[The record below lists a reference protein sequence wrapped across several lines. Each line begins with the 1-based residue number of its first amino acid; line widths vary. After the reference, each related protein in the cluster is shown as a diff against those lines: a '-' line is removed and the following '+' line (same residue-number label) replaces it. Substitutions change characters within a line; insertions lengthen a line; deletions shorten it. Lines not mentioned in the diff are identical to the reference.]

1 MPTTQTKTRSK
12 NKSEW
17 LDWYEAH
24 GGQRDL
30 KLAPDEHI
38 LFHPEHG
45 FITFFFCDDDVLEL
59 HHMAGDGKFWQKAL
73 TKVLKAEGIKTLR
86 AYTERNP
93 KAWMRKYGGRIKGY
107 YMEANID
114 ELKI

>member
-1 MPTTQTKTRSK
+1 MTTQTQTR
-12 NKSEW
+12 NPNEW

-24 GGQRDL
+24 GGERDL

-45 FITFFFCDDDVLEL
+45 FITFFIYDDVLEL
-59 HHMAGDGKFWQKAL
+59 HHMAGDGKFWFNVL
-73 TKVLKAEGIKTLR
+73 EKVMKLEGLKIFR

-93 KAWMRKYGGRIKGY
+93 KAWIRKYGNGRIKGY

-114 ELKI
+114 DLKK